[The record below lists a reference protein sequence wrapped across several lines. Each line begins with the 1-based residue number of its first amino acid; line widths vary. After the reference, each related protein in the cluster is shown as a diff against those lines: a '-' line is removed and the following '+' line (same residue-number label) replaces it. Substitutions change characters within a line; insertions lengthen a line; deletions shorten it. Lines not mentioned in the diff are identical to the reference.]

1 MDEFALI
8 ERFFRPLAAGGE
20 GGAFDLLDDVGQLA
34 AAGPG
39 ARQIATLDTIVAGV
53 HFFPDDPPA
62 DIAWKALAVNVSD
75 IAGKGGVA
83 GDYLLSLALPD
94 GCGEDWLQPFADGL
108 GAAQAQFGC
117 RLLGGDTVRTPG
129 PLTVTIALVGQV
141 EADRWL
147 KRSEAR
153 AGDIV
158 FVTATIGDAAL
169 GLLARRGDPRLAGLA
184 EAERAFLVD
193 RYLRPQPSIRRGLDI
208 LGHARSGMDISDGL
222 VGDLAKLC
230 AASGCA
236 ATVEAAKVPLSPAAR
251 AGIDAAPELLAVALT
266 GGDDYEQLFTVSPS
280 EAEPLGILMS
290 LRGHK
295 VSRIGRIEEG
305 QGVRVLDAAGAPMT
319 FAHAAYNHFAK

>member
-1 MDEFALI
+1 MDEFAII
-8 ERFFRPLAAGGE
+8 ERYLRPLTCGNAE
-20 GGAFDLLDDVGQLA
+20 AFGLLDDVGLLA
-34 AAGPG
+34 APAPG
-39 ARQIATLDTIVAGV
+39 ARQIAKLDTIVAGV
-53 HFFPDDPPA
+53 HFFPDDSPA

-83 GDYLLSLALPD
+83 GDYLLSLALPQD
-94 GCGEDWLQPFADGL
+94 TSEDWLQQFAAGL
-108 GAAQAQFGC
+108 AAAQAQFGC
-117 RLLGGDTVRTPG
+117 RLLGGDTTRTPG
-129 PLTVTIALVGQV
+129 PLTLTITLIGQV
-141 EADRWL
+141 DGTRWL

-153 AGDIV
+153 PGDIV

-184 EAERAFLVD
+184 EAERDFLIG

-236 ATVEAAKVPLSPAAR
+236 AVIEADKVPLSPAAR
-251 AGIDAAPELLAVALT
+251 GCIAAAPELLSLALT
-266 GGDDYEQLFTVSPS
+266 GGDDYEQLFTASPS

-295 VSRIGRIEEG
+295 VTRIGRIEEG
-305 QGVRVLDAAGAPMT
+305 QGVRVLDAAGAAMT
-319 FAHAAYNHFAK
+319 FTTTSYNHFAK